1 MGSGL
6 RDSFGIVAINK
17 LFVAINK
24 LFVVINKLFVVINKL
39 FVVELWREMGSGLRD
54 SL

>member
-6 RDSFGIVAINK
+6 RDSFGIVA
-17 LFVAINK
+17 
-24 LFVVINKLFVVINKL
+24 INKLFVVINKL